1 MQGQRPVSPKGI
13 GHQFAG
19 IKRRNSGDADPYEM
33 AKRMAPNRWEHDFI
47 LVIFSRNNVEN
58 HLKFKKTILAR
69 NIAEDFFWVLVWNL
83 IWNLTWKQVPKRSY
97 LNS

>member
-1 MQGQRPVSPKGI
+1 MQGGQRPVSPKGI

-47 LVIFSRNNVEN
+47 
-58 HLKFKKTILAR
+58 
-69 NIAEDFFWVLVWNL
+69 
-83 IWNLTWKQVPKRSY
+83 
-97 LNS
+97 